1 MEKMKQMDPRKLN
14 MVITLIEWTLL
25 CAVCMGVMLY
35 VALHKTIVISS
46 EVGEQMTMEA
56 GDYIGG
62 RTELMLVPQADS
74 EGCIR
79 IPLTRNTKADNVVVE
94 SRYWDRELWVYIEGV
109 DGTYYAENMIQGD
122 VSSIVSAYCDT
133 QRGGVILKFQM
144 DNVWEYYST
153 MEYSSAAGDQTMAI
167 SFFHPKE
174 VYSQVVVIDPMGGGR
189 ESGGVYR
196 GYAEKTLSLQI
207 AALIAD
213 RIEHSDIKLY
223 FTRQEDVEVSEED
236 RLGLVEAVDA
246 DLYIRIAAGMDEDSA
261 NYGIQGLYN
270 ETYFIPDFGN
280 VEWADILTRNVT
292 IASSNRAVGLLP
304 AGSDSILY
312 EITIPAAQINVGYLT
327 NGQEAELLGQAAYR
341 EKLAQGIADAIE
353 EAYNRTRQEADQ

>member
-1 MEKMKQMDPRKLN
+1 MEKMKQIDPRKLN
-14 MVITLIEWTLL
+14 MVITLVEWTLL
-25 CAVCMGVMLY
+25 CVICMGVMLY
-35 VALHKTIVISS
+35 VALHKTIVISG
-46 EVGEQMTMEA
+46 EVRDQMTMETD
-56 GDYIGG
+56 DYIGG
-62 RTELMLVPQADS
+62 RTELVLMQQADS

-94 SRYWDRELWVYIEGV
+94 SRYRDRELWVYIEGV
-109 DGTYYAENMIQGD
+109 DGTYYVENTIQGD
-122 VSSIVSAYCDT
+122 ISSIVSGYCDT

-153 MEYSSAAGDQTMAI
+153 MEYSSAAGDQSMVI
-167 SFFHPKE
+167 SFFKPEE
-174 VYSQVVVIDPMGGGR
+174 VYSQIVVIDPMGGGR
-189 ESGGVYR
+189 ESGSIYR

-207 AALIAD
+207 AALISE
-213 RIEHSDIKLY
+213 RIQNSDIKLY

-246 DLYIRIAAGMDEDSA
+246 DLYIRIAAGADDDSA

-270 ETYFIPDFGN
+270 EEFFIPGFGN

-292 IASSNRAVGLLP
+292 ISSSNRAVGLVP
-304 AGSDSILY
+304 AGSDSILH
-312 EITIPAAQINVGYLT
+312 ELTVPAAQINVGYLT

-353 EAYNRTRQEADQ
+353 EAYNRIQQNADQ